1 MDACRRHSKVY
12 VWRVPRLHH
21 CRCECK
27 LWALTSYQH
36 LLYFCPLDYPSFKR
50 MCGVISPCCQMQ
62 YMEPLKQSIG
72 EFTKLAEK
80 KLTETMFQLL
90 HEKTMNSKQIASWL
104 LNSGLF
110 KVESSM
116 KNMKST
122 PMILVSMD
130 ADDNTDIIFNRPSQ
144 KIPIEKKH
152 PTYINAVMP
161 PKVSCTHL
169 KSTRQTNHRKLTMS
183 INWKTKYSAK
193 R

>member
-1 MDACRRHSKVY
+1 MGNAEYMGNFKRDMR
-12 VWRVPRLHH
+12 
-21 CRCECK
+21 
-27 LWALTSYQH
+27 LTSA
-36 LLYFCPLDYPSFKR
+36 LLWTLAVATQKCTFDECLACTIVDANANYYPSFKR
-50 MCGVISPCCQMQ
+50 MCGVISPCCRMQ

-90 HEKTMNSKQIASWL
+90 QEKT
-104 LNSGLF
+104 LNI
-110 KVESSM
+110 EISM

-161 PKVSCTHL
+161 PIEIDDEYQLKNKVFGEKIMVTP
-169 KSTRQTNHRKLTMS
+169 
-183 INWKTKYSAK
+183 
-193 R
+193 